1 MFKRAIYNLA
11 ALLSPALLVAQEGA
25 YSIKGNITGLDAPAI
40 AYLAYKKDGGHRADS
55 SPVIKGIFELKG
67 LTDQPFSATLVI
79 DRKGVGIQKLDRR
92 DGVDMVQLFVEKG
105 QILITGKDSVATASI
120 SGSALNVDYQALQ
133 ALMKPVDDRHLD
145 MSIRIRAMT
154 REQAKTPGFSD
165 SLSRLQDTL
174 RMQRQQIAMDFIRR
188 YPDSYISLFA
198 LENYIPGAF
207 PDPAKLEP
215 LFNTLSPAVRET
227 TGGQAFLRMLNNI
240 RLVKVGA
247 VAPDFTEKDVKSQ
260 PVSLSQFKGKYVL
273 IDFWAS
279 WCGPCRQDNPNL
291 VKLYDRFRDK
301 NFVILGVSL
310 DKPEGKAAWLKA
322 IKDDQLTWPQV
333 SDLKGWES
341 GVPKLYGVRA
351 IPQNF
356 IIDPQGKI
364 IAAQLHGEEL
374 QRFVEQLL
382 AAK

>member
-1 MFKRAIYNLA
+1 MLTAF
-11 ALLSPALLVAQEGA
+11 LSPALLAAQEGA
-25 YSIKGNITGLDAPAI
+25 YSIKGNITGLNAPAI

-55 SPVIKGIFELKG
+55 SPIIKGVFELKG
-67 LTDQPFSATLVI
+67 MTDEPFPATLVI

-92 DGVDMVQLFVEKG
+92 EGVDMVKLFVEKG
-105 QILITGKDSVATASI
+105 QIVVTGKDSVSTASM
-120 SGSALNVDYQALQ
+120 SGSTLNKDYLALQ

-145 MSIRIRAMT
+145 MSIRLRTMT
-154 REQAKTPGFSD
+154 REQSKVPGFGD
-165 SLSRLQDTL
+165 SLNRLQDTL
-174 RMQRQQIAMDFIRR
+174 RLQRRKIALEFIRR
-188 YPDSYISLFA
+188 HPDSYISLVA
-198 LENYIPGAF
+198 LREYVPGAF
-207 PDPAKLEP
+207 PDPDKLEP
-215 LFNTLSPAVRET
+215 LFMQLSPAVRET
-227 TGGQAFLRMLNNI
+227 PAGVAFQQLLNNI
-240 RLVKVGA
+240 RVVKVGIM
-247 VAPDFTEKDVKSQ
+247 APDFTEKDVKGQ
-260 PVSLSQFKGKYVL
+260 PISLAQFRGKYVL

-291 VKLYDRFRDK
+291 VKLYDRFKDK

-322 IKDDQLTWPQV
+322 IKDDGLTWPQV

-356 IIDPQGKI
+356 LIDPQGKI

-374 QRFVEQLL
+374 QRFVEQLNF
-382 AAK
+382 

>member
-1 MFKRAIYNLA
+1 MLKRSLYILA
-11 ALLSPALLVAQEGA
+11 ALLSPALLAAQEGA

-55 SPVIKGIFELKG
+55 SPIVKGVFELKG
-67 LTDQPFSATLVI
+67 MTDQPFAATLVI

-92 DGVDMVQLFVEKG
+92 EGVDMVKLFVEKG
-105 QILITGKDSVATASI
+105 QIVISGKDSVSTASM
-120 SGSALNVDYQALQ
+120 SGSALNKDYLTLQ

-145 MSIRIRAMT
+145 MSIRLRTVT
-154 REQAKTPGFSD
+154 REQAKAPGFSD
-165 SLSRLQDTL
+165 SLNRVQDTL
-174 RMQRQQIAMDFIRR
+174 QHQRREIALDFIRR
-188 YPDSYISLFA
+188 HPDSYISLFA
-198 LENYIPGAF
+198 LESYVPGAY

-227 TGGQAFLRMLNNI
+227 IAGQAFLRMLNNI

-247 VAPDFTEKDVKSQ
+247 AAPDFTEKDVKGQ
-260 PVSLSQFKGKYVL
+260 PISLAQFRGKYVL

-291 VKLYDRFRDK
+291 VKLHNRFKDK

-310 DKPEGKAAWLKA
+310 DKPEGKAAWLQA
-322 IKDDQLTWPQV
+322 IKDDGLIWPQV

-364 IAAQLHGEEL
+364 VATQLHGEEL
-374 QRFVEQLL
+374 QRFVEQLNF
-382 AAK
+382 

>member
-1 MFKRAIYNLA
+1 
-11 ALLSPALLVAQEGA
+11 
-25 YSIKGNITGLDAPAI
+25 
-40 AYLAYKKDGGHRADS
+40 
-55 SPVIKGIFELKG
+55 
-67 LTDQPFSATLVI
+67 
-79 DRKGVGIQKLDRR
+79 
-92 DGVDMVQLFVEKG
+92 MVKLFVEKG
-105 QILITGKDSVATASI
+105 QIVISGKDSVSTASM
-120 SGSALNVDYQALQ
+120 SGSALNKDYLTLQ

-145 MSIRIRAMT
+145 MSIRLRTVT
-154 REQAKTPGFSD
+154 REQAKAPGFSD
-165 SLSRLQDTL
+165 SLNRVQDTL
-174 RMQRQQIAMDFIRR
+174 QHQRREIALDFIRR
-188 YPDSYISLFA
+188 HPDSYISLFA
-198 LENYIPGAF
+198 LESYVPGAY

-227 TGGQAFLRMLNNI
+227 IAGQAFLRMLNNI

-247 VAPDFTEKDVKSQ
+247 AAPDFTEKDVKGQ
-260 PVSLSQFKGKYVL
+260 PISLAQFRGKYVL

-291 VKLYDRFRDK
+291 VKLHNRFKDK

-310 DKPEGKAAWLKA
+310 DKPEGKAAWLQA
-322 IKDDQLTWPQV
+322 IKDDGLIWPQV

-364 IAAQLHGEEL
+364 VATQLHGEEL
-374 QRFVEQLL
+374 QRFVEQLNF
-382 AAK
+382 